1 LDEAIAGGDRDAKEH
16 ELGDVLF
23 ALANLARFIATP
35 AEDALRQADITADAR
50 AADIREFSRAIRQR
64 EVTMRMAPPAAP
76 AASGT
81 KR

>member
-1 LDEAIAGGDRDAKEH
+1 LLTRSRTQKPLSEAPSAAT
-16 ELGDVLF
+16 
-23 ALANLARFIATP
+23 ALVNL
-35 AEDALRQADITADAR
+35 TADAR

-64 EVTMRMAPPAAP
+64 EVTMRMAPPATQ